1 MSAVVSLDDLRA
13 QVEILKW
20 CKAKRAEIKEL
31 EDNAKEAVQ
40 AALGDNEAGT
50 VDGELAVTWKVSK
63 RTALDQAY
71 LKKTFPEV
79 AAECQV
85 TSEVRRFE
93 VSE

>member
-1 MSAVVSLDDLRA
+1 MTDLAELRA

-20 CKAKRAEIKEL
+20 CKAKRAEIAEL
-31 EDNAKEAVQ
+31 EAAAKDAVQ
-40 AALGDNEAGT
+40 AALGDDEEG
-50 VDGELAVTWKVSK
+50 VIDGEIVITWKAHK
-63 RTALDQAY
+63 RVALDQRY

-93 VSE
+93 VAE